1 MSKRIISILLYST
14 VSILV
19 VAAGFAY
26 YLKEET
32 RKEYEKVQA
41 EYESRPE
48 LPVEISYREALLGPG
63 LVAVFK
69 NTSSRHLAV
78 VATLY
83 NPTLQK
89 EESYRL
95 DLSPE
100 MSKVVG
106 HSEGWAFASGDVI
119 KLVHSEYKTKGV
131 ELP

>member
-1 MSKRIISILLYST
+1 MSKRSINILLYST
-14 VSILV
+14 ASILV
-19 VAAGFAY
+19 VASGLTY
-26 YLKEET
+26 YLKEEA

-69 NTSSRHLAV
+69 NTSSRHLAI
-78 VATLY
+78 VATIY

-100 MSKVVG
+100 TPIEVG
-106 HSEGWAFASGDVI
+106 HSEGWTFSSGDII
-119 KLVHSEYKTKGV
+119 KLVHSEYKPKGV